1 MTSPKVFLES
11 HSQSDHQSTGATG
24 YIGGDGLYAL
34 ANAHPDWQL
43 SALVRNK
50 DKAAQLTSKYP
61 QIRVVHGNLDSSDI
75 IEEEVKNADISDG
88 LTSLLDFADCDHVA
102 AAQAIAKGAQHHTAD
117 RPLWLIHTSGTGI
130 LAVEDQRASSYGIE
144 RPKEYND
151 WEGVSELVNL
161 PSDALHRNVD
171 EIIIGAGQRD
181 PSSVRTAVVCPP
193 TIYGPGRGS
202 GNTKSVQAYL
212 LSAAVLKRGKGL
224 LVGKG
229 ENVWHEVHVQDLSN
243 VFLALG
249 EAAAAGGGKA
259 TWGDEGYYLAE
270 NGSFVWGD
278 IQRAVAQAAYDQKYI
293 SSPEVESLDNAQITE
308 ISPFGLYLWGTNSR
322 GHAYRARKLFGW
334 EPKQPKLVELIPDI
348 VALEAKGLGL

>member
-1 MTSPKVFLES
+1 MCYKRAPPPGHLDSPLTLVDDKMTSPKVFL
-11 HSQSDHQSTGATG
+11 TGATG

-75 IEEEVKNADISDG
+75 IEEEVKNADIVFH
-88 LTSLLDFADCDHVA
+88 FADCDHVA

-212 LSAAVLKRGKGL
+212 LSAAVLKR
-224 LVGKG
+224 
-229 ENVWHEVHVQDLSN
+229 
-243 VFLALG
+243 ALG

>member
-1 MTSPKVFLES
+1 M
-11 HSQSDHQSTGATG
+11 TG
-24 YIGGDGLYAL
+24 YIGGDGLYAI

-50 DKAAQLTSKYP
+50 DLAAQLTNKYP
-61 QIRVVHGNLDSSDI
+61 TVQVIHGDLDSSAI
-75 IEEEVKNADISDG
+75 IEEEVKNADIVFRKYHLVRRWENGMAHTYLADI
-88 LTSLLDFADCDHVA
+88 ADCDHVA
-102 AAQAIAKGAQHHTAD
+102 AAQAIAKGSRHHTPE

-130 LAVEDQRASSYGIE
+130 LTVEDQRARSYGVE

-161 PSDALHRNVD
+161 PADAFHRNVD

-193 TIYGPGRGS
+193 TIYGPGRGP

-212 LSAAVLKRGKGL
+212 LSACVLKRGKGF

-229 ENVWHEVHVQDLSN
+229 ENVWHQVHVQDLSN
-243 VFLALG
+243 VYLALG

-278 IQRAVAQAAYDQKYI
+278 IQRKVAAEAFSQGFI
-293 SSPEVESLDNAQITE
+293 ESPEVESVDYAQTTE
-308 ISPFGLYLWGTNSR
+308 ILPFGIYAWGSNSR
-322 GHAYRARKLFGW
+322 GHAIRARKLFGW
-334 EPKQPKLVELIPDI
+334 EPKQPKLIDLIPDI
-348 VALEAKGLGL
+348 VALEAKDLGLK